1 MFRSVI
7 VAAFAVMLVACATI
21 TRGTTQVVAIDTPG
35 APGATCTLQT
45 QNGPQVVVT
54 PNAVTLNKGSNPI
67 PIQCT
72 KDCYVLG
79 SSIIPVNAE
88 AMSAGNVILGGVIG
102 LGVDAATGAMNK
114 YPDIITVSMTPD
126 PSCRQPPP
134 PPNRPPPPPANK
146 PSPPHT
152 SSAQ

>member
-7 VAAFAVMLVACATI
+7 VAASAVMLVACATI

-35 APGATCTLQT
+35 APGASCTLQT
-45 QNGPQVVVT
+45 QSGPQIVTT

-72 KDCYVLG
+72 KDCYLLG
-79 SSIIPVNAE
+79 SSIIPVNTE
-88 AMSAGNVILGGVIG
+88 AMAAGNVILGGVIG

-114 YPDIITVSMTPD
+114 YPDVVTVSMTPD
-126 PSCRQPPP
+126 PSCHQPPP
-134 PPNRPPPPPANK
+134 SRPPPAPPNK
-146 PSPPHT
+146 PSSTHT